1 MPSVDVL
8 IPCYRYG
15 HFLRECVSSV
25 LTQEDV
31 DVRVL
36 IVDDASNDDSPEV
49 AKKLASEDRRVE
61 VIVHRANRGHVATY
75 NEGIE
80 WASAKYFLLLSAD
93 DLITPGCFRRAV
105 SIMEQHPSI
114 SMTHGGEINLF
125 PDQGAPVLPQQS
137 FDGQW
142 LVRPGIELINELCN
156 STINRIRTSTVV
168 VRTETQ
174 KAVGGYRSELP
185 HSGDMEMWLR
195 LATVGDV
202 AETALIQGI
211 RRIHATNM
219 SKLQYGRPIDDFQQ
233 LVAAFD
239 SFFENEG
246 QTLEN
251 FKDLWALTRVRLARR
266 YLRQGMSELGRKG
279 ATGSISRRGLE
290 LVAAALRVR
299 TKSIALRKLG

>member
-1 MPSVDVL
+1 MPNIDVVV
-8 IPCYRYG
+8 PCYRYG

-25 LTQEDV
+25 LTQEGV
-31 DVRVL
+31 DVRIL
-36 IVDDASNDDSPEV
+36 IIDDASNDGSADV
-49 AKKLASEDRRVE
+49 ANELASEDRRVE

-93 DLITPGCFRRAV
+93 DLITPGCLRRAV

-142 LVRPGIELINELCN
+142 IVRPGIELINELCN

-219 SKLQYGRPIDDFQQ
+219 SKLQYGRAIDDFQQ
-233 LVAAFD
+233 LIAAFD
-239 SFFENEG
+239 SFFKNEG
-246 QTLEN
+246 RQLEN
-251 FKDLWALTRVRLARR
+251 FEELWALSRFQLAKRF
-266 YLRQGMSELGRKG
+266 LRQGISELRRKV
-279 ATGSISRRGLE
+279 ATGSISRKGLK
-290 LVAAALRVR
+290 LVGAALLVR
-299 TKSIALRKLG
+299 AGFVPLRKPG